1 QTMTGVKSV
10 LVKPLDPLFKK
21 DGAGTVIPIRI
32 TGTRDEP
39 VFAAT
44 VLHKTF
50 KKQMGREAP
59 AKPSAK

>member
-1 QTMTGVKSV
+1 V

-21 DGAGTVIPIRI
+21 DGAGTVIPISI

-44 VLHKTF
+44 VFHKTF
-50 KKQMGREAP
+50 KKEMSREAP

>member
-1 QTMTGVKSV
+1 V

-21 DGAGTVIPIRI
+21 DGAGTAIPISI

-39 VFAAT
+39 VFAAI
-44 VLHKTF
+44 VFHKTF
-50 KKQMGREAP
+50 KKEMSREAP

>member
-1 QTMTGVKSV
+1 MTGVKSV
-10 LVKPLDPLFKK
+10 LAKPLDPFFKK
-21 DGAGTVIPIRI
+21 DGAGTVIPISI

-44 VLHKTF
+44 VFHKTF
-50 KKQMGREAP
+50 KKEISPAAP